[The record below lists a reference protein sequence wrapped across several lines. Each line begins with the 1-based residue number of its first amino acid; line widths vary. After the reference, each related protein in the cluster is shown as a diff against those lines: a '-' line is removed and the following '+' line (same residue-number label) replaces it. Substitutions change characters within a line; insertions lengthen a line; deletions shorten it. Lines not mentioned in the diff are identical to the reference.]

1 MPPVVPGALGF
12 VRWNERTS
20 SGDTGLC
27 PVRVTSVLPSGK
39 FHCDFIGCGGQH
51 STEPLAASRLIDC
64 DDAEYNGL
72 GSSAD
77 APAAPSHTAARGM
90 GRVATNSAVAL
101 PSGKHRFWQVDTP
114 GEKSGALTVPAGGQ
128 LCLAPG
134 PLDEGKL
141 TATRKRIVASVIAAS
156 AAIGC
161 PVATRTSTNDR
172 HGAGGQRIYLK
183 CAHGI
188 LARAPTRLEDA
199 HPGTMLPPK
208 LMSAAAVAS
217 QGSAV
222 WRATVTGRVTG
233 SKRHFRW
240 QNSAPRH
247 ARQSKSVLALAP
259 RQQCS
264 PTTLRHP
271 LRSRRL
277 APTGCSQCRRLDSCE
292 CRATVVA
299 QHASVILHDCN
310 AA

>member
-20 SGDTGLC
+20 SGDTGLH

-64 DDAEYNGL
+64 DDAEHNGL

-208 LMSAAAVAS
+208 LISAAAVAS
-217 QGSAV
+217 QGSAA
-222 WRATVTGRVTG
+222 WRATVMGRVTG
-233 SKRHFRW
+233 STALQVAELGAKACSTIEERAGAGA
-240 QNSAPRH
+240 SA
-247 ARQSKSVLALAP
+247 AVLADYSKTPATLKAACANGVLAMSAFG
-259 RQQCS
+259 Q
-264 PTTLRHP
+264 L
-271 LRSRRL
+271 
-277 APTGCSQCRRLDSCE
+277 
-292 CRATVVA
+292 
-299 QHASVILHDCN
+299 
-310 AA
+310 